1 MDVVKAK
8 MSHYKFLDYEQYL
21 DLIENF
27 YQTEPY
33 CKRNK
38 VVVPEHIARCLFA
51 LLDADNSGEL
61 EPNELEIF
69 DRRMMGQSR
78 EAQAKKDAQDQI
90 AKLMQGVKLWISE
103 TTGLI

>member
-78 EAQAKKDAQDQI
+78 EA
-90 AKLMQGVKLWISE
+90 
-103 TTGLI
+103 